1 MVNEKLGELPN
12 NVEQLHELV
21 RRIVREHDEELA
33 RLQAELEKE
42 RSERIEHQNKA
53 IEHFEELQLLRRKLF
68 GRSAEKLSEEEQKQL
83 LLFNEAEDIVFS
95 QQQEPAA
102 EERIEVR
109 AHTRVKRGRKPLPP
123 ELPRVE
129 MVHDISEEDKK
140 CACGQ
145 ELTRIGEESLEKL
158 EVIPPQIRVR
168 RHLRPQYACKA
179 CEGSGDEDRPAVRI
193 APAVRQLLPKSI
205 ASPALVAYIMTAK
218 FCDALPFYRQEKQ
231 FQRIGVDI
239 SRQDMANWSIAVFHR
254 LAPVIELL
262 RAEIRRG
269 PHVGIDETT
278 LQVMGE
284 PDRPNTSKSY
294 MWVFLGGSPKRPVV
308 EFQYH
313 PTRSGKVPLEALRGY
328 NGFIQT
334 DGYDG
339 YNEVGSQPGVIHATC
354 WAHSRRKFF
363 EAKEASKQAGSVDEA
378 LARIDALFRIE
389 RTLRAQELSPQEFV
403 RQRREQAE
411 PVLEKLKAWL
421 HKRQGQVPPSL
432 LLGKAI
438 AYTIEQWPKMIRYL
452 DSPDLGPSNNAVE
465 QAIRPFV
472 VGRKNWMLS
481 GSPAGAE
488 ASAGWYSI
496 IETAK
501 LNGVEPYL
509 YLRYILSRLPES
521 DNPEDYRELLPWN
534 VPRESLLNFDSGHL
548 F

>member
-1 MVNEKLGELPN
+1 MNTKLGELPN

-21 RRIVREHDEELA
+21 RRILREHDEELA
-33 RLQAELEKE
+33 QLKAELEKE
-42 RSERIEHQNKA
+42 RGERIEHQNKA
-53 IEHFEELQLLRRKLF
+53 IQHFEELQLLRRKLF
-68 GRSAEKLSEEEQKQL
+68 GRSAEKLSGEEQKQL
-83 LLFNEAEDIVFS
+83 LLFNEAEDIIFA
-95 QQQEPAA
+95 QRQKPAA
-102 EERIEVR
+102 QERVEVK

-123 ELPRVE
+123 ELPRLE
-129 MVHDISEEDKK
+129 MVHDISEEEKK
-140 CACGQ
+140 CACGG
-145 ELTRIGEESLEKL
+145 ELSRISAESLEKL

-168 RHLRPQYACKA
+168 RHLRPKYACRT
-179 CEGSGDEDRPAVRI
+179 CEGSGDEDHPAVRI

-205 ASPALVAYIMTAK
+205 ASPALVAYILTAK

-239 SRQDMANWSIAVFHR
+239 SRQDMANWSIAVFQR
-254 LAPVIELL
+254 LAPFIELL
-262 RAEIRRG
+262 RGEIRGG
-269 PHVGIDETT
+269 PRVGLDETT

-294 MWVFLGGSPKRPVV
+294 MWVFLGGTPGKPVV

-328 NGFIQT
+328 KGFIQT

-339 YNEVGSQPGVIHATC
+339 YNELGSQPGITRVGC
-354 WAHSRRKFF
+354 WAHVRRKWF
-363 EAKEASKQAGSVDEA
+363 EAKEASKQAGSADEA

-389 RTLRAQELSPQEFV
+389 RTLRDQELSPQEFV

-411 PVLEKLKAWL
+411 LVLEKLKVWL

-438 AYTIEQWPKMIRYL
+438 SYTIEQWPKLIRYL

-472 VGRKNWMLS
+472 VGRKNWLTS

-496 IETAK
+496 IESAK

-509 YLRYILSRLPES
+509 YLRYILSRLP
-521 DNPEDYRELLPWN
+521 DGRNPEDYRDLLPWN
-534 VPRESLLNFDSGHL
+534 VPRESLLDFDSGHL

>member
-1 MVNEKLGELPN
+1 MNKKLGELPN

-33 RLQAELEKE
+33 QLKAELEKE

-68 GRSAEKLSEEEQKQL
+68 GRSAEKLSAEEQKQL

-95 QQQEPAA
+95 QRQEPAA
-102 EERIEVR
+102 EERVEVR

-145 ELTRIGEESLEKL
+145 ELSRIGEESLEKL

-168 RHLRPQYACKA
+168 RHVRPKYACKT

-205 ASPALVAYIMTAK
+205 ASPALVAYVLTAK

-239 SRQDMANWSIAVFHR
+239 SRQDMANWSIAVFQR
-254 LAPVIELL
+254 LTPFIELL
-262 RAEIRRG
+262 RGEIRGG
-269 PHVGIDETT
+269 PRIGLDETT

-294 MWVFLGGSPKRPVV
+294 MWVFLGGSPERPVV

-328 NGFIQT
+328 SGFIQT

-339 YNEVGSQPGVIHATC
+339 YDETGRQPGVVHAGC

-389 RTLRAQELSPQEFV
+389 RTLRAQKLSPQEFV

-411 PVLEKLKAWL
+411 PVLEKLNAWL

-438 AYTIEQWPKMIRYL
+438 AYTIAQWPKLIRYL
-452 DSPDLGPSNNAVE
+452 DSPHLGPSNNAVE

-472 VGRKNWMLS
+472 VGRKNWLIS

-509 YLRYILSRLPES
+509 FLRYILSRLPEG
-521 DNPEDYRELLPWN
+521 DNPEDYHELLPWN
-534 VPRESLLNFDSGHL
+534 VPRDSLLSFDSGHL